1 MTLVGLKDERYN
13 GVQGRVL
20 HANQVET
27 TGRVRVLLHTGKQLN
42 ARPINIAFGVLD
54 HGEEFFMYFG
64 EPPFQPGAD
73 EPGEASE
80 QTG

>member
-1 MTLVGLKDERYN
+1 MIGSSVAMLATLLV
-13 GVQGRVL
+13 VV
-20 HANQVET
+20 V
-27 TGRVRVLLHTGKQLN
+27 V

-54 HGEEFFMYFG
+54 HAEEFFMYFG